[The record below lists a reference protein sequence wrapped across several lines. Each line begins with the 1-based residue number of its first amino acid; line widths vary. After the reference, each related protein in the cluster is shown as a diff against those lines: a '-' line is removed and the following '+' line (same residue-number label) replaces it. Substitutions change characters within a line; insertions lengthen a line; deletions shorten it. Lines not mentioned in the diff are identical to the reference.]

1 MKKVFSMVKAHLQDN
16 ATFVKD
22 HLKSNRGDGY
32 TWFLFITVAFLLVF
46 GALFTIM
53 STAVEMRNIRDDVD
67 EAAMD
72 LFAEV
77 REVAYDK
84 ITDGATNYSF
94 TDLSNTDL
102 MQMMAAH
109 LGATYD
115 SSGLSPFIYKL
126 DARNQMTYRIDNFE
140 FTYIAQVNSL
150 DDGQS
155 YKVGDVDLNHVV
167 DEIDVALIQEYIDTY
182 PTNPQNLP
190 LNLVDLNKDTIVN
203 QKDVLLAQG
212 LVKYFIEHPQSSL
225 ENEEEKRSALLMITF
240 QVTVNIEYG
249 TMQFGQ
255 SVDSYHYYSTMS
267 FKAAR

>member
-1 MKKVFSMVKAHLQDN
+1 MKKVFSLVKAHIQDN
-16 ATFVKD
+16 ATFAKD

-32 TWFLFITVAFLLVF
+32 TWFLFITVAFLLIF

-53 STAVEMRNIRDDVD
+53 YTAVEMRNIRDDVD

-94 TDLSNTDL
+94 TDLSNPDL
-102 MQMMAAH
+102 MRMMATH

-115 SSGLSPFIYKL
+115 GSGLSPFIYKL

-140 FTYIAQVNSL
+140 FTYIPQVNSL
-150 DDGQS
+150 DNGQS

-167 DEIDVALIQEYIDTY
+167 DEVDVALIQEYIDTY
-182 PTNPQNLP
+182 PDNPKDLP
-190 LNLVDLNKDTIVN
+190 LNLIDLNHDNTVN
-203 QKDVLLAQG
+203 KKDVLLAKG
-212 LVKYFIEHPQSSL
+212 LAEYFTEHPQTSI
-225 ENEEEKRSALLMITF
+225 EDEDEKKSALLMITF
-240 QVTVNIEYG
+240 QLAVNIEYG